1 MKFFN
6 KLPVRQFLASTC
18 LAATVL
24 ALPGTVEACT
34 SFVLKSGDGS
44 PIYGRTMEFGVE
56 TKSGV
61 SLIPA
66 GFSYSAGTGAANAM
80 SWTAKHNVIA
90 MSAFDDPEL
99 VSDGM
104 NNVGLAGGILYFP
117 GYADYAESSTETENS
132 EIAPGDF
139 LYWAL
144 SNFSTVEEVKQA
156 VAAGEVTVIG
166 VKLDALG
173 AVPPF
178 HYTLH
183 DKNGNS
189 IVIEPVG
196 GELKIFDNPTSI
208 MTNSPGFEWHITNL
222 RNYVNLSPV
231 NKDSAEALEKTVNSF
246 GQGSGWLGLPGD
258 PTPPSRF
265 IRAASFVA
273 SVKTGETADDA
284 LRATEHVLNNFD
296 IPVGWIQ
303 PGAAQQGSE
312 DSADDYTQWSVM
324 ADIKNGTYYVRS
336 HDAMAFS
343 SVSFKDFEEGNK
355 EIVSYKLPGRPAFV
369 PLKDLQD

>member
-1 MKFFN
+1 MEFFRASSL
-6 KLPVRQFLASTC
+6 KTFLTTTC
-18 LAATVL
+18 LAAAISTAPL
-24 ALPGTVEACT
+24 SAQACT
-34 SFVLKSGDGS
+34 SFVLTAGDGS

-61 SLIPA
+61 SLIPQGYTYTA
-66 GFSYSAGTGAANAM
+66 QTGADTPM

-90 MSAFDDPEL
+90 MSAFDDPTL

-104 NNVGLAGGILYFP
+104 NAAGMSGGILYFP
-117 GYADYAESSTETENS
+117 GFAEYADSSAGTAGKEL
-132 EIAPGDF
+132 APGDF

-144 SNFSTVEEVKQA
+144 SNFSTVDEVKKA
-156 VAAGEVTVIG
+156 VEAGDVAVVG
-166 VKLDALG
+166 VKLEALG

-183 DKNGNS
+183 DKDGNS

-196 GELKIFDNPTSI
+196 GELKVFDNPTTI
-208 MTNSPGFEWHITNL
+208 MTNSPGFEWHMTNL

-231 NKDSAEALEKTVNSF
+231 NKDSTQALEKTVNSF

-273 SVKTGETADDA
+273 SVKTGDTADDA

-303 PGAAQQGSE
+303 PGAAQQGGE

-324 ADIKNGTYYVRS
+324 ADMRNGTYYVRS
-336 HDAMAFS
+336 HDAMSFN
-343 SVSFKDFEEGNK
+343 SVSFDDFTDGQT
-355 EIVSYKLPGRPAFV
+355 EITTYSLPERPDFV
-369 PLKDLQD
+369 PLKDLQN

>member
-1 MKFFN
+1 
-6 KLPVRQFLASTC
+6 
-18 LAATVL
+18 
-24 ALPGTVEACT
+24 
-34 SFVLKSGDGS
+34 VLKSGDGS
-44 PIYGRTMEFGVE
+44 PIYGRTMEFGIE

-66 GFSYSAGTGAANAM
+66 GFRYSAGTGASAPM
-80 SWTAKHNVIA
+80 RWTAKHNVIA

-104 NNVGLAGGILYFP
+104 NDAGLAGGILYFP
-117 GYADYAESSTETENS
+117 GYADYAESSAETKNT

-144 SNFSTVEEVKQA
+144 ANFETVEDVKQA
-156 VAAGEVTVIG
+156 VGAGEVTVVG
-166 VKLDALG
+166 VKLEALG

-183 DKNGNS
+183 DKDGNS
-189 IVIEPVG
+189 IVIEPVD
-196 GELKIFDNPTSI
+196 GELKVFDNPTSI

-222 RNYVNLSPV
+222 RNYVNLSPI
-231 NKDSAEALEKTVNSF
+231 NKDSAKALEKTVNSF

-284 LRATEHVLNNFD
+284 LRATKHVLNNFD

-324 ADIKNGTYYVRS
+324 ADIKNGSYYVRS

-343 SVSFKDFEEGNK
+343 SVSFEDFEEGNK
-355 EIVSYKLPGRPAFV
+355 EIVSYNLPERPAFI
-369 PLKDLQD
+369 PLKTQQ